1 MAGLR
6 QLNSRVVAAASGAKT
21 AHTRIAYLAADMQSA
36 HMQAW
41 KHSFAALVHPPT
53 LRGTEGGSGHDPERL
68 FL

>member
-6 QLNSRVVAAASGAKT
+6 QLNSPACGAASRPKT
-21 AHTRIAYLAADMQSA
+21 VHTRIAYLAADMRRA

>member
-6 QLNSRVVAAASGAKT
+6 QLNSRVIGAASGLKT
-21 AHTRIAYLAADMQSA
+21 AHTRIAHATSDMRKA

-53 LRGTEGGSGHDPERL
+53 LRGTEGGSGHNPERL

>member
-6 QLNSRVVAAASGAKT
+6 QLNTRVVGAASGQKT
-21 AHTRIAYLAADMQSA
+21 AHTRIAHLAADMRRA
-36 HMQAW
+36 HMQAY

-53 LRGTEGGSGHDPERL
+53 LRGTEGCSGHNPERL

>member
-1 MAGLR
+1 MLGLR
-6 QLNSRVVAAASGAKT
+6 QLNTRAFGAASGQKT
-21 AHTRIAYLAADMQSA
+21 AHTRIAHFAADMRGA
-36 HMQAW
+36 HMQAY